1 MTDDLRA
8 RMDADGLRA
17 RLEADGLR
25 PSSWGNGPLDRYG
38 EHRHDYDKVLV
49 AESGSIV
56 FRLAATGTAVELR
69 AGDRLDL
76 PAGTAH
82 AAEVGSDGVR
92 CLEAH
97 LPSGTLA
104 STPRHVPGWGISE
117 AAAQAAVGDPP
128 DRGGQAGSEEEA
140 ADR

>member
-1 MTDDLRA
+1 VT
-8 RMDADGLRA
+8 GELRA

-25 PSSWGNGPLDRYG
+25 PSSWGNGPFERYG

-56 FRLAATGTAVELR
+56 FRLPATGAALELR

-76 PAGTAH
+76 PAGTEH
-82 AAEVGSDGVR
+82 AAEVGPDGIR

-104 STPRHVPGWGISE
+104 STPRHVPGWGLSE
-117 AAAQAAVGDPP
+117 AAARAEVGDPRDP
-128 DRGGQAGSEEEA
+128 AAAGSEEGS